1 MRTMRTVTDRL
12 NRIQKQGRRMKR
24 KCYLLFVLP
33 VVVVMLAVKVLQT
46 WLLLKLGKAAMDPQ
60 HTIIAKPVNQVV
72 IKPEIVTP
80 EPVKPE
86 PVD

>member
-1 MRTMRTVTDRL
+1 MRTVTDRL

-24 KCYLLFVLP
+24 KFYLLFVLP

-60 HTIIAKPVNQVV
+60 HTIIPKPVNQVV

-80 EPVKPE
+80 EPIEPE